1 MADFPGNAVHQ
12 RRRLSR
18 RAQAAGG
25 LWLGACNRRLRPET
39 LQASA
44 KLALGSQS
52 TSHPTVQTSSSSP
65 RDSFS
70 RDWDTVRLDV
80 QEVVGAHAGW
90 SAFIDAVEEE
100 FVGTFLIAP
109 GDAEAFCGRR
119 SRTEASG
126 DNSKEVRARLRAELE
141 TGFCHSLAGRR
152 AIKTLH

>member
-1 MADFPGNAVHQ
+1 M
-12 RRRLSR
+12 
-18 RAQAAGG
+18 
-25 LWLGACNRRLRPET
+25 
-39 LQASA
+39 
-44 KLALGSQS
+44 
-52 TSHPTVQTSSSSP
+52 
-65 RDSFS
+65 
-70 RDWDTVRLDV
+70 RLDV

-141 TGFCHSLAGRR
+141 AGFCHSLAGRR